1 MAYADSVRGSRR
13 LPTIAG
19 VAALHAVIGY
29 AFVSGM
35 AVDVAGRIER
45 TFTTTNIPVPVPPPV
60 DTPPPPKQALA
71 KTQAPQHSEPPVTAS
86 TAIDAPAS
94 SWTVP
99 VTTFP
104 LDPPV
109 IGDLLPPQPQPS
121 ASASPDL
128 ARGAAVRGDRAAWI
142 TNDDYPPAAIR
153 AEEQGTVGSSVA
165 IGTNGR
171 VTSCRVTAPSG
182 SSALDQATCRLYAQ
196 RARFT
201 PARDAAGTAM
211 EGSYSDRVRWYL
223 PR

>member
-13 LPTIAG
+13 LSTIAG

-35 AVDVAGRIER
+35 AIDVAGRIEQTLTIR
-45 TFTTTNIPVPVPPPV
+45 NIPLTVPPPPV
-60 DTPPPPKQALA
+60 DTPPPAKQTM
-71 KTQAPQHSEPPVTAS
+71 TQATQRSEPQVTAS
-86 TAIDAPAS
+86 TAVDAPAA

-99 VTTFP
+99 VTPFP

-109 IGDLLPPQPQPS
+109 IADLPPPRPLPS
-121 ASASPDL
+121 ASAAPDL
-128 ARGAAVRGDRAAWI
+128 TRGVAVRGNRGAWI

-153 AEEQGTVGSSVA
+153 AEEQGTVGISVA
-165 IGTNGR
+165 IGTDGR

-201 PARDAAGTAM
+201 PARDAGGAVV
-211 EGSYSDRVRWYL
+211 EGRYSDRVRWEL